1 MLLKSAHLVQKVMG
15 VVLGGTGAAA
25 LAGDVLLC
33 IALLTFGAR
42 AILNIIS

>member
-1 MLLKSAHLVQKVMG
+1 MFLKSAHFVQRVMET
-15 VVLGGTGAAA
+15 VLGATWAAV

-42 AILNIIS
+42 AILNIIP